1 MHYKIM
7 KSLIEKFEGI
17 KITPIAIVL
26 LSTILVGCKNT
37 NVLMPNRGGGE
48 VHPLGVDFADPVDVV
63 EEVKPKTKNIPT
75 MNYTVVKG
83 DSLWKISRDY
93 KTTVATLSEL
103 NGISGSL
110 IREGQVI
117 LVPSA
122 NAPEKVVEE
131 PVAEPEEPI
140 LEEPTPDP
148 VDSAVEENEVKE
160 EIPIIPAPI
169 NEDDLLPVPEA
180 P

>member
-1 MHYKIM
+1 MNNLRKIGLSALAG
-7 KSLIEKFEGI
+7 SLAAFSVNAAEVSVSGGASISFDD
-17 KITPIAIVL
+17 
-26 LSTILVGCKNT
+26 
-37 NVLMPNRGGGE
+37 PNRGGGE
-48 VHPLGVDFADPVDVV
+48 VRPLGVDFADPVDVV

-148 VDSAVEENEVKE
+148 VDSAVEEKEVKE

>member
-1 MHYKIM
+1 M
-7 KSLIEKFEGI
+7 
-17 KITPIAIVL
+17 
-26 LSTILVGCKNT
+26 
-37 NVLMPNRGGGE
+37 
-48 VHPLGVDFADPVDVV
+48 V
-63 EEVKPKTKNIPT
+63 EEVQPMTKNIPT

-122 NAPEKVVEE
+122 NAPKKVVND

-140 LEEPTPDP
+140 LEEPVDP
-148 VDSAVEENEVKE
+148 AAEEKEIKE

>member
-1 MHYKIM
+1 MHYKNM

-37 NVLMPNRGGGE
+37 NVLMPNGGAGE
-48 VHPLGVDFADPVDVV
+48 VHPLGIDFADPVDVV
-63 EEVKPKTKNIPT
+63 EEVKPMTKNIPT
-75 MNYTVVKG
+75 MNYKVVKG

-122 NAPEKVVEE
+122 NAPKKVVND

-140 LEEPTPDP
+140 LEEPVDP
-148 VDSAVEENEVKE
+148 AAEEKEIKE